1 MTQTDS
7 AAVAA
12 TGNSSV
18 PASVYTQ
25 SLTQARQSLLKG
37 GAASDTLAISIM
49 KTYGT
54 SGLVPERYLQNSTL
68 LLARLSL
75 RHAQAAQH
83 KIRQLAWRSTA
94 FAYALTEI
102 ETSLELISA
111 CYERLTVSEVLAL
124 VMLVKEVKTHF
135 DLAAE
140 LLEDALKREP
150 VSAGSKRAEL
160 IEKSAPD
167 SPPASYDGDATLA
180 NRFDL
185 LANAMTDLRDMADER
200 EDNAVIAD
208 PAEFAGLIHRF
219 RNTLLIFR
227 GDLPVEQAARMDGV
241 LGHIVFLDKLCAAGV
256 EFAETDLPTILHI
269 LNEALCILIELADGL
284 HLEGIK
290 RKLEGEAFGCDTT
303 H

>member
-94 FAYALTEI
+94 FAHVLTEI

-111 CYERLTVSEVLAL
+111 CHERLTVSEVLAL

-150 VSAGSKRAEL
+150 VFAGSKRPEL
-160 IEKSAPD
+160 VEKPAPD
-167 SPPASYDGDATLA
+167 SSPASYDGDATLA

-185 LANAMTDLRDMADER
+185 LANAMIDLRDMANER

-219 RNTLLIFR
+219 RNTLLNFR
-227 GDLPVEQAARMDGV
+227 GDLPEEQSARMDGV
-241 LGHIVFLDKLCAAGV
+241 LGHIEFLDKLCAAGV

-290 RKLEGEAFGCDTT
+290 RKLGGEAFGCDTT